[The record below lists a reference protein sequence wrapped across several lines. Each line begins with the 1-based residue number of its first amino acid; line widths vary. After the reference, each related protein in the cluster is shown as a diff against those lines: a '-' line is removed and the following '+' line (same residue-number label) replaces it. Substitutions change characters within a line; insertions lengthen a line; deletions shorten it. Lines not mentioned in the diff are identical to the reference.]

1 MLRPGTLGLPAWS
14 LGAIRMNRLILALPL
29 LVLAACDP
37 TPEVTAENASIGEVA
52 AKVREAGGG
61 KMLVRPGRW
70 VSDVTLESIDI
81 PGMPPAA
88 AEQIKATMAK
98 AASGHETCLTPEQ
111 ANRPGE
117 DFFAGKDGNCR
128 YDKFSMDGGKIDGV
142 MRCAA
147 QGSTQVISFN
157 GAYSP
162 DSYDMRMDSKLDTGP
177 NANPMTM
184 AMRIKSRRVGECD
197 PAVAAN

>member
-1 MLRPGTLGLPAWS
+1 
-14 LGAIRMNRLILALPL
+14 MNRLLLALPL
-29 LVLAACDP
+29 LMLASCDSK
-37 TPEVTAENASIGEVA
+37 PEVTAENASIGEVA
-52 AKVREAGGG
+52 EQVREASGG
-61 KMLVRPGRW
+61 KMVVRPGRW

-111 ANRPGE
+111 ANRPSE
-117 DFFAGKDGNCR
+117 DFFAGADGNCR
-128 YDKFSMDGGKIDGV
+128 YDKFTMDGGKIDGV
-142 MRCAA
+142 MRCSA
-147 QGSTQVISFN
+147 QGSTQLISFA

-162 DSYDMRMDSKLDTGP
+162 ESYDMKMNSRLETGP
-177 NANPMTM
+177 GANPMTM

-197 PAVAAN
+197 PAAVAAN